1 MNKKDNSKKKAAQ
14 QAAKQKRHFNHTDNS
29 VFSQRLKILGWFKN
43 NPSLAT
49 EQARRE
55 LGIMH
60 PAGRIGELRKR
71 GYNILTHWA
80 DYPTADGSFHR
91 MAKYVLMSRKGGED
105 E

>member
-14 QAAKQKRHFNHTDNS
+14 QAAKQKRQFNHTDNS
-29 VFSQRLKILGWFKN
+29 VFSQRLKILGWFKAS
-43 NPSLAT
+43 PSLTT
-49 EQARRE
+49 EQARCE

-71 GYNILTHWA
+71 GYDILTYWA
-80 DYPTADGSFHR
+80 DYPTADGSLHR
-91 MAKYVLMSRKGGED
+91 MAKYVLMSRKGDED